1 MSQPDPDYD
10 GLITL
15 LGGVPSAA
23 AGAPALFDRNQ
34 TATGLVN
41 LATTRSPTV
50 VVFCPA
56 DNNKYIYARHSLSI
70 YPTDP
75 LVALLGF
82 DGIYKFKR
90 YSGYYSR

>member
-1 MSQPDPDYD
+1 MFSDLYADASKWDEPDPDYN

-15 LGGVPSAA
+15 FGGVASTA
-23 AGAPALFDRNQ
+23 AGAPALFNRNQ

-41 LATTRSPTV
+41 LATRSPTV

-56 DNNKYIYARHSLSI
+56 DDNEYIYVGHSLSI

-75 LVALLGF
+75 VTT
-82 DGIYKFKR
+82 
-90 YSGYYSR
+90 